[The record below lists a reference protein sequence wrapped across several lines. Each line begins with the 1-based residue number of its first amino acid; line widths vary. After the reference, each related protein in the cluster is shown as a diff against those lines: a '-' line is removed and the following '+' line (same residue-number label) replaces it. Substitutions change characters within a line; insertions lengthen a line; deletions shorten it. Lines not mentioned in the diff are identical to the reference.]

1 MQAPQI
7 LQQLGR
13 SQLSQTTAKV
23 KQLMNT
29 VRMARNPQAMMN
41 QMIQTNPQLKQ
52 AMDFVNS
59 SGKSPEQAFYA
70 LANQMGVN
78 PQEILD
84 GLK

>member
-1 MQAPQI
+1 
-7 LQQLGR
+7 
-13 SQLSQTTAKV
+13 
-23 KQLMNT
+23 MNT

-52 AMDFVNS
+52 AMDFVNA

>member
-52 AMDFVNS
+52 AMDFVNA

>member
-1 MQAPQI
+1 
-7 LQQLGR
+7 
-13 SQLSQTTAKV
+13 
-23 KQLMNT
+23 MNT